1 MVVLAYSYL
10 SPVRLAPSWNEQLNQ
25 PLENGLHSMKQVVTV
40 PVSEM
45 GWFWSKDK
53 YPAERDTLLGHA
65 KSMYT
70 QAVDEEQA
78 VMDQAMDTFDS
89 VMQEDLYDQPIAES
103 VDHVKEGV
111 EHIKE
116 GVKEAAEGIKETVG
130 HGIDMAREEFIH
142 KQQEVKESLEH
153 TMEAMKIQVGAT
165 KAQIAGKYA
174 EVKDK
179 LVEETLAWSEAAKA
193 RVTHDLD
200 IAKEIVNEK
209 ATEAREVLHEKA
221 EEAKEVIAEAKETIT
236 EKAEEAREKAVHTL
250 EDVKERTEATA
261 EKAYA
266 EAKEDTWYMREA
278 LKQRLF
284 GVFNDY
290 TAKSTPHTQVEVATT
305 TTRFARPI
313 PTNAWTHMDEVNRR
327 ATEPSSNIE
336 SERVRINEQ
345 FKMRAAARRTAGTV
359 EDLYDSAKMR
369 VQDRWEHVKDAAH
382 ELNDAINP
390 QRA

>member
-1 MVVLAYSYL
+1 MQRRQGGGTRVITQQRPVLARPGFYPAKIQHHKDTLTRTIQNAVPLICAALLVVLAYSYL
-10 SPVRLAPSWNEQLNQ
+10 SPVRLAPSWHEQLNQ

-179 LVEETLAWSEAAKA
+179 LVEETKAWSEAAKA

-250 EDVKERTEATA
+250 EV
-261 EKAYA
+261 
-266 EAKEDTWYMREA
+266 W
-278 LKQRLF
+278 
-284 GVFNDY
+284 
-290 TAKSTPHTQVEVATT
+290 
-305 TTRFARPI
+305 
-313 PTNAWTHMDEVNRR
+313 NAHL
-327 ATEPSSNIE
+327 
-336 SERVRINEQ
+336 RVSYELPYLLLC
-345 FKMRAAARRTAGTV
+345 AG
-359 EDLYDSAKMR
+359 R
-369 VQDRWEHVKDAAH
+369 
-382 ELNDAINP
+382 
-390 QRA
+390 